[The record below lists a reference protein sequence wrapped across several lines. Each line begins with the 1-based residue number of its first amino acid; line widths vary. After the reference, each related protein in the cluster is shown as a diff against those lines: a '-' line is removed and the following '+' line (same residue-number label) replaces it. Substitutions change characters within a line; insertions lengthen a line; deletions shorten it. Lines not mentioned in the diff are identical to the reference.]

1 MKRSS
6 FYDGKY
12 PFEIR
17 IQRNPYFFAKVQWI
31 LFKLFGIKRKHPC
44 GRSRKENYLCCCQ
57 RYRKISER
65 AYLSEDRKSI
75 ICKVCGSTR
84 MSSNMPIDSLEE
96 AISF

>member
-31 LFKLFGIKRKHPC
+31 LFKLFGIKRKCPC
-44 GRSRKENYLCCCQ
+44 GRSKKENYLCCCQ
-57 RYRKISER
+57 PYRKISER

-84 MSSNMPIDSLEE
+84 MSSNIPIESMEE

>member
-17 IQRNPYFFAKVQWI
+17 IQRNPYFFAKVQWV
-31 LFKLFGIKRKHPC
+31 LFKLFGIKRKHSC
-44 GRSRKENYLCCCQ
+44 GRSKKENYLCCCQ
-57 RYRKISER
+57 PYLSER
-65 AYLSEDRKSI
+65 VYLSEDKKSI
-75 ICKVCGSTR
+75 ICKVCGSIK
-84 MSSNMPIDSLEE
+84 MSSNIPIESIEE